1 LREHAT
7 RWSWLGFG
15 ILWGISALTNAST
28 LVLFPFLAGWSLYP
42 LWRTRV
48 SRRQWLAATVLA
60 VLGLAIAVLP
70 WQVRNYRTF
79 HTPITLRDNFWLEFW
94 VGNDGH
100 SESWMD
106 ENAHPSINEAELAEF
121 VRRGEIPYMQE
132 KRREAL
138 SYLAQHPGQFVALSF
153 RRFLYMWTGFWNL
166 APENL
171 EIEFHN
177 PANAYL
183 ATGLTAA
190 MLIGL
195 WQALRNTRDATW
207 PYVLVLVFYPLIF
220 YVTHPAM
227 RYRHMMEPEMVVLA
241 AVGVRF
247 LVLGAKG
254 KIPLATERLYAA

>member
-1 LREHAT
+1 
-7 RWSWLGFG
+7 
-15 ILWGISALTNAST
+15 
-28 LVLFPFLAGWSLYP
+28 
-42 LWRTRV
+42 
-48 SRRQWLAATVLA
+48 
-60 VLGLAIAVLP
+60 
-70 WQVRNYRTF
+70 
-79 HTPITLRDNFWLEFW
+79 
-94 VGNDGH
+94 
-100 SESWMD
+100 
-106 ENAHPSINEAELAEF
+106 
-121 VRRGEIPYMQE
+121 
-132 KRREAL
+132 
-138 SYLAQHPGQFVALSF
+138 
-153 RRFLYMWTGFWNL
+153 MWTGFWNL

-177 PANAYL
+177 PANAYP